1 MGVGPALKKG
11 MYGPKGRGCS
21 CCGGGG
27 PKLIVSST
35 TDHNN
40 KNFAANKPHLVFVTA
55 RTCDMA
61 APWVWPLVTSGALPG
76 NDLPYLVSAFLSWHH
91 QCFDERLTLVH
102 TTDTVHCTVCGTSW
116 GLCRENCTCYHC
128 KSQQGYRA
136 SMSYKNVAEH
146 PKHVRILSPNTRRAP
161 RPPLGPGVSRRQ
173 VLL

>member
-1 MGVGPALKKG
+1 MGAGPERRKG
-11 MYGPKGRGCS
+11 IAACMNG
-21 CCGGGG
+21 CGGNG
-27 PKLIVSST
+27 PRLIVSST
-35 TDHNN
+35 TGHNN

-55 RTCDMA
+55 RTCNMA

-76 NDLPYLVSAFLSWHH
+76 NDLPHLVSAFLSWHH
-91 QCFDERLTLVH
+91 NCFDERLTLVY
-102 TTDTVHCTVCGTSW
+102 TTDTGRCTVCGSFW
-116 GLCRENCTCYHC
+116 HLCQPDCACESRKTHD
-128 KSQQGYRA
+128 QYRA